1 MIALGML
8 NDYNK
13 LTRVQEMQQAV
24 LHIVHCWL
32 ASKEMEDFAIKGHY
46 RVMLLPEEYCKMKTY
61 RRYMLEMLHDKVPN
75 TLFAFDEFS
84 AELMKGHGTWAGVTV
99 RDRKTGRLVRMYEK
113 VTDEVAEKL
122 EAEGMEAA

>member
-1 MIALGML
+1 MKALNML
-8 NDYNK
+8 SDYNE
-13 LTRVQEMQQAV
+13 LVRVQEMQRAV
-24 LHIVHCWL
+24 KRIVLCWL
-32 ASKEMEDFAIKGHY
+32 NAKEMEDIAVKGHY
-46 RVMLLPEEYCKMKTY
+46 KVMLLPEEYSKMKTY
-61 RRYMLEMLHDKVPN
+61 NRYMLEMLHDKVPN